1 MFCVKNKMK
10 YTKLRQLL
18 KLKAQTLT
26 YDLEIINNTFK
37 EQCQTLIFQVALNR
51 R

>member
-37 EQCQTLIFQVALNR
+37 EQCQTL
-51 R
+51 